1 VDLDLDYHGARL
13 LEWLH
18 GQPDHNHLYSDVTG
32 FISEEGLPEECGRPL
47 VEHLQDQGLVRTAI
61 GLDGRPDSMITPKGI
76 AHLHEIR
83 AQRRDLALRAHTLRR
98 QMLQWLYGEEQ
109 ITDMA
114 PPDWSGFLGSD
125 EAHMLGEPFAM
136 REVEQVASYLNNK
149 NLITGPS
156 TGEAETGVVRPM
168 LTDDGH
174 DCVLEFG
181 GNVSD
186 YLGRRNTGPVSTYI
200 ANNSGNVAVASA
212 HFAQNVTTGLDASKL
227 IELAAAVRQA
237 LPVLGLP
244 PDQHSAL
251 EGHAEELHDAASSP
265 QPDKG
270 NLRRLVDAIMAGLNK
285 AATPVATAIA
295 TSLGNEAVR
304 AITGH

>member
-1 VDLDLDYHGARL
+1 
-13 LEWLH
+13 
-18 GQPDHNHLYSDVTG
+18 
-32 FISEEGLPEECGRPL
+32 
-47 VEHLQDQGLVRTAI
+47 
-61 GLDGRPDSMITPKGI
+61 
-76 AHLHEIR
+76 
-83 AQRRDLALRAHTLRR
+83 
-98 QMLQWLYGEEQ
+98 
-109 ITDMA
+109 
-114 PPDWSGFLGSD
+114 
-125 EAHMLGEPFAM
+125 
-136 REVEQVASYLNNK
+136 
-149 NLITGPS
+149 
-156 TGEAETGVVRPM
+156 M